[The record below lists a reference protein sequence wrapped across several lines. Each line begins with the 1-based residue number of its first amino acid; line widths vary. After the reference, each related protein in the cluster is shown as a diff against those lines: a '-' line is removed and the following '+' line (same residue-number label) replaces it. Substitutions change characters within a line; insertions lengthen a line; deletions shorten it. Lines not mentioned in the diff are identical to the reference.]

1 MMQIKIAIADDHALF
16 REGLI
21 SLLKAYPEIKVV
33 CQANNGRQLLEEL
46 KHNHT
51 DIILLDLEMPE
62 LDGIETI
69 KRVRKKY
76 PEIKIIVLTMHNEEG
91 LIFDL
96 MGKGA
101 NGFLPKDKSVELLID
116 AIYAVKEKDFY
127 YSEPVSKAI
136 VKGVRNNLS
145 IQRSFKSTPLT
156 DREIDIVKLICK
168 QYNIRE
174 IAEILNV
181 STRTVESHRDNI
193 MKKTGSKNIA
203 GVVMHAIEHHLLDD
217 GDTLLT

>member
-1 MMQIKIAIADDHALF
+1 MQIKIAIADDHSLF

-21 SLLKAYPEIKVV
+21 SLLKGYPEIKVV
-33 CQANNGRQLLEEL
+33 CQAGNGKELLNEL
-46 KHNHT
+46 KNHDT

-69 KRVRKKY
+69 KRVKKKY
-76 PEIKIIVLTMHNEEG
+76 PAIKIIVLTMHNEEG
-91 LIFDL
+91 LIFNL

-127 YSEPVSKAI
+127 YNELVTNAI
-136 VKGVRNNLS
+136 LKGVRGNLS
-145 IQRSFKSTPLT
+145 VQRSFKATPLT
-156 DREIDIVKLICK
+156 DREIDVVKLICK
-168 QYNIRE
+168 QYNMRE

-203 GVVMHAIEHHLLDD
+203 GVVMHAIDHHLLDD